1 MPNSIEFMDC
11 SGCGKRVRTRAL
23 RCHHCGR
30 NLESDLR
37 ESLDDSDSVDD
48 DFDYEE
54 FLEREFG
61 QKRSNSRKPW
71 WWYVAWVVLLVM
83 LLGIAMDGLRLIPR
97 GS

>member
-1 MPNSIEFMDC
+1 MPNSLEFMDC
-11 SGCGKRVRTRAL
+11 LRCGKRVRTTAT
-23 RCHHCGR
+23 RCHHCG
-30 NLESDLR
+30 LAI
-37 ESLDDSDSVDD
+37 DSDAINPSDEDQSIED

-83 LLGIAMDGLRLIPR
+83 LLGIAVDGLRLIPK